1 MSMAGKKG
9 SMKYGRGF
17 CCGKSARAGPS
28 APTPFAARP
37 FSVQGHPVGEI
48 AQKERLKYL
57 LIK

>member
-28 APTPFAARP
+28 APTRAR
-37 FSVQGHPVGEI
+37 FLFKGHPVGEI

-57 LIK
+57 LSK